1 VQLGPADLPRARSG
15 DEVDRALA
23 ELFRDHYRPLVRIA
37 YLLVRD
43 AGLAEE
49 LVQDAFVDLHGRW
62 SRLADPAAAA
72 GYLRQ
77 SVVNRCRSSLRHL
90 KVVRAHEGR
99 IVLRDVVSAESSA
112 LDQIESREILG
123 HLDRLPR
130 RQREVLVLRY
140 YGQLREAEIAAA
152 LGISAGAVKTHSS
165 RGLKALRPVLGE
177 PS

>member
-1 VQLGPADLPRARSG
+1 MQLGPADRPRVGSG
-15 DEVDRALA
+15 DEVDCALA
-23 ELFRDHYRPLVRIA
+23 ELFHDHYRPLVRIA

-43 AGLAEE
+43 AGRAEE

-62 SRLADPAAAA
+62 SRLTDPAAAA

-99 IVLRDVVSAESSA
+99 LVLRDVVSAESSA
-112 LDQIESREILG
+112 LEQIRSEEIIA

-152 LGISAGAVKTHSS
+152 LGISPGAVKTHSS

-177 PS
+177 QS